1 MGYHQEIR
9 MCVFDTWND
18 REGSMPEIEQRG
30 ELVELTA
37 TIVEAHV
44 SNNEI
49 PVADLPGLIGS
60 VYETLAEVGK
70 GVAPRPEPAIS
81 VKRSVRPGYI
91 VCLED
96 GLKHKMLKRH
106 LRTAHELTPDA
117 YRKRWGLAPDYPL
130 VAPKYAEL
138 RSKLA
143 KKIGLGRK
151 VGTKM
156 KRRRKA

>member
-1 MGYHQEIR
+1 MSEIKQ
-9 MCVFDTWND
+9 
-18 REGSMPEIEQRG
+18 RE
-30 ELVELTA
+30 ELVGLTA

-44 SNNEI
+44 SNNAI
-49 PVADLPGLIGS
+49 PVADLPGLIGT
-60 VYETLAEVGK
+60 VHETLAAIGEGRAAK
-70 GVAPRPEPAIS
+70 GEPAVSI
-81 VKRSVRPGYI
+81 KRSVRPDYI

-96 GLKHKMLKRH
+96 GEKHKMLKRH

-117 YRKRWGLAPDYPL
+117 YRERWGLARDYPL

>member
-1 MGYHQEIR
+1 
-9 MCVFDTWND
+9 
-18 REGSMPEIEQRG
+18 MPEIEQKA

-44 SNNEI
+44 LNNAMA
-49 PVADLPGLIGS
+49 VADLPGLIAT
-60 VYETLAEVGK
+60 VHETLATIGTDGRAAK
-70 GVAPRPEPAIS
+70 NEPAVSIKKS
-81 VKRSVRPGYI
+81 VTPDYI

-96 GLKHKMLKRH
+96 GEKYRMLKRH
-106 LRTAHELTPDA
+106 LRTAHGITPDD
-117 YRKRWGLAPDYPL
+117 YRKRWGLAWDYPL

-138 RSKLA
+138 RSELA

-151 VGTKM
+151 LGTKV

>member
-1 MGYHQEIR
+1 MPDIKQ
-9 MCVFDTWND
+9 
-18 REGSMPEIEQRG
+18 RE

-44 SNNEI
+44 SKNEMA
-49 PVADLPGLIGS
+49 VADLPGLIGT
-60 VYETLAEVGK
+60 VHETLAAVGDGRAAK
-70 GVAPRPEPAIS
+70 GEPAVP
-81 VKRSVRPGYI
+81 VKRSVRPDYI

-96 GLKHKMLKRH
+96 GEKLKMLKRH

-117 YRKRWGLAPDYPL
+117 YRKRWGLAPDYPV

-151 VGTKM
+151 AGTKI
-156 KRRRKA
+156 KARQKA

>member
-1 MGYHQEIR
+1 MSEIKQ
-9 MCVFDTWND
+9 
-18 REGSMPEIEQRG
+18 RE
-30 ELVELTA
+30 ELLELTA

-44 SNNEI
+44 SNNAI
-49 PVADLPGLIGS
+49 AVSDLPGLIAT
-60 VYETLAEVGK
+60 VHETLVAIGEGRAAK
-70 GVAPRPEPAIS
+70 GEPAVSI
-81 VKRSVRPGYI
+81 KKSVRPDYI

-96 GLKHKMLKRH
+96 GEKHKMLKRH

-117 YRKRWGLAPDYPL
+117 YRKRWGLAGDYPL

-151 VGTKM
+151 AGTKV

>member
-1 MGYHQEIR
+1 
-9 MCVFDTWND
+9 
-18 REGSMPEIEQRG
+18 MPEIEQRE
-30 ELVELTA
+30 ELLELTA
-37 TIVEAHV
+37 RIVAAHV
-44 SNNEI
+44 SKNEMA
-49 PVADLPGLIGS
+49 VADLPGLIGS
-60 VYETLAEVGK
+60 VYETLAAVGE
-70 GVAPRPEPAIS
+70 GVAPRPEPAVSIN
-81 VKRSVRPGYI
+81 RSVRPDYI

-151 VGTKM
+151 PGTKV

>member
-1 MGYHQEIR
+1 MSEIKQ
-9 MCVFDTWND
+9 
-18 REGSMPEIEQRG
+18 RE

-37 TIVEAHV
+37 TIVEGHV
-44 SNNEI
+44 SNNAI
-49 PVADLPGLIGS
+49 PVAVLPGLIAT
-60 VYETLAEVGK
+60 VHETLVAIGEGRAAK
-70 GVAPRPEPAIS
+70 GEPAVP
-81 VKRSVRPGYI
+81 VKRSVRPDYI

-96 GLKHKMLKRH
+96 GEKHKMLKRH

-117 YRKRWGLAPDYPL
+117 YRERWGLARDYPL

-151 VGTKM
+151 AGTKV